1 MATTQAAKKALIAVL
16 PKDWDVERV
25 YTKWLVADRDF
36 GRPRRLETPLSRSRA
51 ERDKFRLPVIIF
63 ARLGFVSSAS
73 VDFRVGGLLHKRL
86 KLHLVVGQCEFLG
99 SVDVRNPT
107 LPLNSQ

>member
-1 MATTQAAKKALIAVL
+1 MATTQAAKKALITAL
-16 PKDWDVERV
+16 PKDRDVERV

-36 GRPRRLETPLSRSRA
+36 ARPRRLETPLSRSRA

-73 VDFRVGGLLHKRL
+73 VDFRVGA
-86 KLHLVVGQCEFLG
+86 FST
-99 SVDVRNPT
+99 SV
-107 LPLNSQ
+107 